1 MSFSIRSLNIDEFH
15 MNLIPNAET
24 ELQIVGG
31 PILKQEQKLCEININ
46 QLKSQIVTPLVLR
59 NETVI
64 NGGQWKPKYC
74 QPKFDSTIIIPYRDR
89 EKHLTELLNHLHPFL
104 QAQNLSYRIIVIEQ
118 EQGKPFNRAKLFNVG
133 VAESQKIKTGHQCFI
148 LHDVDLVP
156 LNAQNLYACSKLPLH
171 LSAYI
176 DTFRYNLPYKNLF
189 GGVIAISEDMYKDIN
204 GFSNEYSGWGGED
217 DDLWVNRISPQTH
230 GVMLRYQSSISKYR
244 MLQHEKASPSA
255 DRFQKLKKGNDNYFE
270 DGLNN
275 VEYSVIS
282 KVERNLYTH
291 ILVTI

>member
-74 QPKFDSTIIIPYRDR
+74 QPKFDSNMMISEYFFIIQKDYLHVRCNFLYFFSTGTIIIPYRDR

-133 VAESQKIKTGHQCFI
+133 VAESQVFTYV
-148 LHDVDLVP
+148 L
-156 LNAQNLYACSKLPLH
+156 
-171 LSAYI
+171 
-176 DTFRYNLPYKNLF
+176 T
-189 GGVIAISEDMYKDIN
+189 
-204 GFSNEYSGWGGED
+204 
-217 DDLWVNRISPQTH
+217 
-230 GVMLRYQSSISKYR
+230 
-244 MLQHEKASPSA
+244 
-255 DRFQKLKKGNDNYFE
+255 
-270 DGLNN
+270 
-275 VEYSVIS
+275 
-282 KVERNLYTH
+282 
-291 ILVTI
+291 